1 MQNHHIILFDG
12 VCNFCNFWVNF
23 IIDRDKDD
31 IFKFAALQSE
41 AGQKLLNKFNLKAE
55 DFDTFILIDGEIYF
69 TKSTAALNI
78 ARKLNY
84 PVKVLYYFI
93 FIPKF
98 FEIWSTH
105 LLQKT
110 VINFL
115 GGGTCVEFLLMK
127 RKKSFWNNFLYNVL
141 ML

>member
-1 MQNHHIILFDG
+1 MLNHHIILFDG
-12 VCNFCNFWVNF
+12 VCNFCNYWVNF

-41 AGQKLLNKFNLKAE
+41 AGQKLLKKFNLKTE

-69 TKSTAALNI
+69 TKSTAALKI

-98 FEIWSTH
+98 LRDLIYS
-105 LLQKT
+105 LIA
-110 VINFL
+110 INRYKLFGKRDVCRVPTENEKEKFL
-115 GGGTCVEFLLMK
+115 E
-127 RKKSFWNNFLYNVL
+127 
-141 ML
+141 

>member
-31 IFKFAALQSE
+31 IFRFAALQSE
-41 AGQKLLNKFNLKAE
+41 AGQKLLNKFNLKTD
-55 DFDTFILIDGEIYF
+55 DFDTFILIKGETYF
-69 TKSTAALNI
+69 TKSTAALKI

-98 FEIWSTH
+98 LRDLIYS
-105 LLQKT
+105 LIA
-110 VINFL
+110 INRYKFFGKRDVCRVPTENEKKKFL
-115 GGGTCVEFLLMK
+115 E
-127 RKKSFWNNFLYNVL
+127 
-141 ML
+141 

>member
-41 AGQKLLNKFNLKAE
+41 AGQKLLNKFNMKTE
-55 DFDTFILIDGEIYF
+55 DFDTFILIDGEICF
-69 TKSTAALNI
+69 TKSTAALKI

-84 PVKVLYYFI
+84 PVKILYYFI

-98 FEIWSTH
+98 LRDLIYSLIAKNRYKFFGKRDVCRIPSENE
-105 LLQKT
+105 KEK
-110 VINFL
+110 FL
-115 GGGTCVEFLLMK
+115 D
-127 RKKSFWNNFLYNVL
+127 
-141 ML
+141 

>member
-12 VCNFCNFWVNF
+12 VCNFCNYWVNF

-41 AGQKLLNKFNLKAE
+41 AGQKLLNKFNLKTE

-69 TKSTAALNI
+69 TKSIAALKI

-98 FEIWSTH
+98 IRDLIYSLIAKNRYIFFGKRDVCRVPTENE
-105 LLQKT
+105 KEK
-110 VINFL
+110 FL
-115 GGGTCVEFLLMK
+115 E
-127 RKKSFWNNFLYNVL
+127 
-141 ML
+141 

>member
-31 IFKFAALQSE
+31 IFKFAALQAE
-41 AGQKLLNKFNLKAE
+41 AGQKLLNKFNLKTE
-55 DFDTFILIDGEIYF
+55 DFDTFILIEGEIYF
-69 TKSTAALNI
+69 TKSTAALKI

-84 PVKVLYYFI
+84 PVKVLYYFN

-98 FEIWSTH
+98 LRDLIY
-105 LLQKT
+105 LLFAKNRYKFFGRRDGCRIPT
-110 VINFL
+110 DEEKEKFL
-115 GGGTCVEFLLMK
+115 E
-127 RKKSFWNNFLYNVL
+127 
-141 ML
+141 

>member
-1 MQNHHIILFDG
+1 MLNHYIILFDG
-12 VCNFCNFWVNF
+12 VCNFCNYWVNF

-41 AGQKLLNKFNLKAE
+41 AGQKLLNKFKMKTE

-69 TKSTAALNI
+69 AKSTAALKI

-98 FEIWSTH
+98 LRDSIYS
-105 LLQKT
+105 LIA
-110 VINFL
+110 INRYKFFGKRDICRIPSENEKKKFL
-115 GGGTCVEFLLMK
+115 E
-127 RKKSFWNNFLYNVL
+127 
-141 ML
+141 

>member
-41 AGQKLLNKFNLKAE
+41 AGQKLLNKFNLKTE

-69 TKSTAALNI
+69 TKSTAALKI

-98 FEIWSTH
+98 LRDLIYS
-105 LLQKT
+105 LIA
-110 VINFL
+110 INRYKFFGKRDVCRVPTENEKEKFL
-115 GGGTCVEFLLMK
+115 E
-127 RKKSFWNNFLYNVL
+127 
-141 ML
+141 

>member
-31 IFKFAALQSE
+31 IFRFAALQSE
-41 AGQKLLNKFNLKAE
+41 AGQKLLNKFNLKTD
-55 DFDTFILIDGEIYF
+55 DFDTFILIKGETYF
-69 TKSTAALNI
+69 TKSTAALKI

-98 FEIWSTH
+98 LRD
-105 LLQKT
+105 LLYSLIA
-110 VINFL
+110 INRYKLFGKRDICRIPSENEKEKFL
-115 GGGTCVEFLLMK
+115 D
-127 RKKSFWNNFLYNVL
+127 
-141 ML
+141 

>member
-31 IFKFAALQSE
+31 IFKFAAMQSK
-41 AGQKLLNKFNLKAE
+41 AGQKLLNKLYLKTE

-69 TKSTAALNI
+69 TKSTAALKI

-98 FEIWSTH
+98 LRDLIYS
-105 LLQKT
+105 LIA
-110 VINFL
+110 INRYKFFGKRDVCRVPNKNEKKKFL
-115 GGGTCVEFLLMK
+115 E
-127 RKKSFWNNFLYNVL
+127 
-141 ML
+141 

>member
-31 IFKFAALQSE
+31 IFRFAALQSE
-41 AGQKLLNKFNLKAE
+41 AGQKLLNKFNLKTD
-55 DFDTFILIDGEIYF
+55 DFDTFILIKGETYF
-69 TKSTAALNI
+69 TKSTAALKI

-98 FEIWSTH
+98 LRD
-105 LLQKT
+105 LLYSLIA
-110 VINFL
+110 INRYKFFGKRDICRIPSENEKEKFL
-115 GGGTCVEFLLMK
+115 E
-127 RKKSFWNNFLYNVL
+127 
-141 ML
+141 

>member
-41 AGQKLLNKFNLKAE
+41 AGQKLLNKFNLKTE

-69 TKSTAALNI
+69 TKSTAALRI

-98 FEIWSTH
+98 LRDLIYSLIAINRYKFFGKRDVCRVPTENE
-105 LLQKT
+105 KK
-110 VINFL
+110 NFL
-115 GGGTCVEFLLMK
+115 E
-127 RKKSFWNNFLYNVL
+127 
-141 ML
+141 

>member
-1 MQNHHIILFDG
+1 MLNRHIILFDG

-41 AGQKLLNKFNLKAE
+41 AGQKLLYKFNLQTE
-55 DFDTFILIDGEIYF
+55 DFDTFILIKGEIYF
-69 TKSTAALNI
+69 TKSTAALKI

-98 FEIWSTH
+98 LRDLIYSLIATNRYKFFGKRDVCRIPTDEE
-105 LLQKT
+105 KEM
-110 VINFL
+110 FL
-115 GGGTCVEFLLMK
+115 D
-127 RKKSFWNNFLYNVL
+127 
-141 ML
+141 

>member
-41 AGQKLLNKFNLKAE
+41 AGQKLLNKFNLKTE
-55 DFDTFILIDGEIYF
+55 DFDTFILIDSEIYF
-69 TKSTAALNI
+69 TKSTAALKI

-98 FEIWSTH
+98 LRDLIYS
-105 LLQKT
+105 LIA
-110 VINFL
+110 INRYKFFGKRDVCKVPTENEKKKFL
-115 GGGTCVEFLLMK
+115 E
-127 RKKSFWNNFLYNVL
+127 
-141 ML
+141 

>member
-31 IFKFAALQSE
+31 IFKFAVLQSE
-41 AGQKLLNKFNLKAE
+41 VGQKLLNIFNLKTE
-55 DFDTFILIDGEIYF
+55 DFDTFVLIDGEIYF
-69 TKSTAALNI
+69 TKSTAALKI

-98 FEIWSTH
+98 LRDLIYSLIAMNRYKIFGKRDICRLPSENE
-105 LLQKT
+105 KEK
-110 VINFL
+110 FL
-115 GGGTCVEFLLMK
+115 D
-127 RKKSFWNNFLYNVL
+127 
-141 ML
+141 